1 MSLLLNHLFFT
12 RILSSGCMW
21 LLLAWMHSIIL
32 NNGCKFYANVVLP
45 IVKYEY
51 NTNSSLSNKQ
61 ESTKKQ
67 TTSITKGKYNLH
79 KGQLKRLQNG
89 CTTKCQCYWT
99 FHLSSK
105 LNSFYEIPILFFHFN
120 FKTFDYWDN
129 FEKETFSSCHHLRRK
144 HLKLVGIKMY

>member
-51 NTNSSLSNKQ
+51 NTNSSLSNNTTYTKANSKRCKMVVQ
-61 ESTKKQ
+61 LNVSAIEPSTCHQNWIVSMKSPSCFFTLISRLLTIE
-67 TTSITKGKYNLH
+67 TT
-79 KGQLKRLQNG
+79 LKR
-89 CTTKCQCYWT
+89 K
-99 FHLSSK
+99 
-105 LNSFYEIPILFFHFN
+105 HFQVVIIWEEN
-120 FKTFDYWDN
+120 TWN
-129 FEKETFSSCHHLRRK
+129 
-144 HLKLVGIKMY
+144 